1 MFSQIKWTFIVLTS
15 AAGVIWVVNLPYPMI
30 RQPIAK
36 TAPILLLPSFISM
49 DHNYR
54 GAINSLEQ
62 ADQLVNTATSS
73 ADIERG
79 GEKAKEAQKNL
90 DNLPVWFLGYYPQA
104 YCSLWGCAW
113 RFTLDEFQDARR
125 RVARIDAK
133 VFQEK
138 NALTLLTQGEQALNT
153 AKQQYEQTKNTP
165 DNHKA
170 IASMQAA
177 IDSLEQIP
185 KETLAG
191 KMATTKLT
199 AYKRDFMGVTTTTA
213 GSEQTNTLIE
223 AAKLFAL
230 QAAQASQN
238 PPHTADEW
246 GQIESLW
253 LQAIERLQ
261 KIQLQDPNYLEAQ
274 KLLVTYQTNLGIVRT
289 RAKAETTSA
298 ETLKQAN
305 QQIQNLIANP
315 PSNPQQL
322 KGEIQAI
329 INQLEN
335 VESGTTAYT
344 QAQQLLVFAR
354 KKIKQNPA
362 T

>member
-1 MFSQIKWTFIVLTS
+1 MFSRIKWTFILLTS
-15 AAGVIWVVNLPYPMI
+15 AAGVIWLVNLPYPMI
-30 RQPIAK
+30 RYPIAK
-36 TAPILLLPSFISM
+36 KAPLLLLPSFISM

-79 GEKAKEAQKNL
+79 GEKVKEGQKNL

-104 YCSLWGCAW
+104 YCSLWGCTW
-113 RFTLDEFQDARR
+113 RFTLDEFEDARR
-125 RVARIDAK
+125 RVARMDAK

-138 NALTLLTQGEQALNT
+138 NALKLLTQGEQALNT
-153 AKQQYEQTKNTP
+153 AKQQYEQTQNTP
-165 DNHKA
+165 ENHKA
-170 IASMQAA
+170 IASMQTA

-191 KMATTKLT
+191 KMAATKLA
-199 AYKRDFMGVTTTTA
+199 AYNRDFKNITKTTA
-213 GSEQTNTLIE
+213 GSDLTSTLIE

-246 GQIESLW
+246 GQIQSLW
-253 LQAIERLQ
+253 SQAIDRLQ
-261 KIQLQDPNYLEAQ
+261 KIQVGDPNYLEAQ
-274 KLLVTYQTNLGIVRT
+274 KLLVTYQTNAGIAQTRT
-289 RAKAETTSA
+289 KAESTSQ
-298 ETLKQAN
+298 EILKQAN
-305 QQIQNLIANP
+305 QQIQRLITRP

-322 KGEIQAI
+322 KGEIQGI
-329 INQLEN
+329 INQLEG
-335 VESGTTAYT
+335 VKSGTTAYT
-344 QAQQLLVFAR
+344 EAQQLLAFAR
-354 KKIKQNPA
+354 KKIK
-362 T
+362 